1 MQSFNVFLQSN
12 SSGMNKKKDMK
23 IQLTEIFMAKAGRK
37 GWDRCFH
44 GTIKREFDAD
54 GSPIVIGKIKVLNG
68 FILAQAKDQWELGEM
83 LDEIVLMV
91 LDRGL
96 HVEAGVAV
104 KICDNDLWL
113 N

>member
-1 MQSFNVFLQSN
+1 
-12 SSGMNKKKDMK
+12 MNNKKDMK

-54 GSPIVIGKIKVLNG
+54 GCPFVIGKIKVLNG

-83 LDEIVLMV
+83 LDEMVLMI
-91 LDRGL
+91 LDMNL
-96 HVEAGVAV
+96 HQDFGVSIEIAGSSY
-104 KICDNDLWL
+104 NL

>member
-1 MQSFNVFLQSN
+1 MI
-12 SSGMNKKKDMK
+12 KKKDMK
-23 IQLTEIFMAKAGRK
+23 IQLTEIFMAKCGK
-37 GWDRCFH
+37 TGWDRCFH

-83 LDEIVLMV
+83 LDEIVLLV
-91 LDRGL
+91 LDMGL
-96 HVEAGVAV
+96 HENEGLSTLIAGTHYF
-104 KICDNDLWL
+104 L

>member
-1 MQSFNVFLQSN
+1 
-12 SSGMNKKKDMK
+12 MK
-23 IQLTEIFMAKAGRK
+23 IQLAEIFMAKAGRH

-44 GTIKREFDAD
+44 GTIRRKIDED

-68 FILAQAKDQWELGEM
+68 FILAQANDQWELGEM

-91 LDRGL
+91 LDNRIHADNGKF
-96 HVEAGVAV
+96 VAIGNI
-104 KICDNDLWL
+104 KYFL

>member
-1 MQSFNVFLQSN
+1 
-12 SSGMNKKKDMK
+12 MK

-91 LDRGL
+91 LDYGL
-96 HVEAGVAV
+96 HKNSGVTI
-104 KICDNDLWL
+104 KLSDSDFWL